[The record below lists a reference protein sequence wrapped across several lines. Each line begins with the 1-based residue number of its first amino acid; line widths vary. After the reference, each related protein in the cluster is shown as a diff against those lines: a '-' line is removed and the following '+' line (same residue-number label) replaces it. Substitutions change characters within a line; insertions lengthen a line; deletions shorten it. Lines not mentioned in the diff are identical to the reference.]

1 MAAVPCLRQRLPA
14 QSALAVQGSP
24 SAPPPLEPVTHAPE
38 LHTCPVA
45 QAAHAAPPLPHCEA
59 PCAESATQVLPLQQ
73 PDGQVVALQGLT
85 HAPEVQ
91 DCPAAQPLQVAPPL
105 PHWATVWLDGATQ
118 ALPLQQP
125 DGQLVPLHGV
135 VHTPAAHTLPLA
147 QAEQVLPDLPHWVSD
162 WADCATQV
170 LPLQQPDGH
179 VVALQGV
186 VQAPALQDCPVPH
199 AAQAAP
205 PLPQVEAVCADW
217 ATQVL
222 PLQQPDGQ
230 VVALHVVPPPPPV
243 PPPVPDGAQPPA
255 VHAWPVGQPLQAA
268 PPLPHW
274 ALFCAEYTRQVLPK
288 QQPPAQVAGEQG
300 LPPPPPAPP
309 PVPDSTHCPAEQVRP
324 GMQAMQASPDCP
336 QRVAPCAAGAMQV
349 LPSQQPLQLAGPQE
363 GAGVAQVPASHDW
376 PVAQARQA
384 EPDPP
389 QALAL
394 WAASFTHVPP
404 WQQPAG
410 QVSGVQSPSP
420 VFKQALSMQACPGR
434 QARQALPEV
443 PHWPLVI
450 SGRGMQVSSSQQP
463 AQLEA
468 EHPGAVAP
476 HPASG
481 SSTAEAVTRTRA
493 QRRRAV
499 GVTFTG
505 PDAISA
511 AARPRVISLSDIEA
525 AQKRIAGSVT
535 RTQFSRTE
543 HFPEAGCSQL
553 YFKFE
558 NEQRTGSFK
567 ERGALNKLLQLT
579 DAERAAG
586 VVSASAGNHAQGVA
600 YHAGRLG
607 ISTTIVMPERT
618 PLIKASRT
626 RGYGA
631 HVILKGNGF
640 DEAFDEAVRVQ
651 QAEGRT
657 FVHPF
662 DDDQVMAGQGTVGLE
677 LLEQFPHL
685 EVVVVPIGGGGL
697 ISGIALALKETN
709 PRIQVIGVQ
718 PAVMP
723 AMKASLEAGHVV
735 HLQPA
740 QTIADGLAVKRPGK
754 LTFEV
759 IRKYV
764 DDIVTVEEE
773 ELAAAI
779 LLLLEREKS
788 VVEGAGA
795 AGVAALLS
803 GRIPQ
808 AKGKK
813 TGVILCGG
821 NIDVNLVSRIIERGL
836 VKDGRLVRLKV
847 TMPDR
852 PGMLARFVTAIAE
865 HGANVVEIYHHRAFS
880 PVSLGEVQVEAMLE
894 TRGVDH
900 VGELKA
906 ALSRQGWQV
915 TQ

>member
-1 MAAVPCLRQRLPA
+1 M
-14 QSALAVQGSP
+14 
-24 SAPPPLEPVTHAPE
+24 
-38 LHTCPVA
+38 
-45 QAAHAAPPLPHCEA
+45 
-59 PCAESATQVLPLQQ
+59 
-73 PDGQVVALQGLT
+73 
-85 HAPEVQ
+85 
-91 DCPAAQPLQVAPPL
+91 
-105 PHWATVWLDGATQ
+105 
-118 ALPLQQP
+118 
-125 DGQLVPLHGV
+125 
-135 VHTPAAHTLPLA
+135 
-147 QAEQVLPDLPHWVSD
+147 
-162 WADCATQV
+162 
-170 LPLQQPDGH
+170 
-179 VVALQGV
+179 
-186 VQAPALQDCPVPH
+186 
-199 AAQAAP
+199 
-205 PLPQVEAVCADW
+205 
-217 ATQVL
+217 
-222 PLQQPDGQ
+222 
-230 VVALHVVPPPPPV
+230 
-243 PPPVPDGAQPPA
+243 
-255 VHAWPVGQPLQAA
+255 
-268 PPLPHW
+268 
-274 ALFCAEYTRQVLPK
+274 
-288 QQPPAQVAGEQG
+288 
-300 LPPPPPAPP
+300 
-309 PVPDSTHCPAEQVRP
+309 
-324 GMQAMQASPDCP
+324 
-336 QRVAPCAAGAMQV
+336 
-349 LPSQQPLQLAGPQE
+349 
-363 GAGVAQVPASHDW
+363 
-376 PVAQARQA
+376 
-384 EPDPP
+384 
-389 QALAL
+389 
-394 WAASFTHVPP
+394 
-404 WQQPAG
+404 
-410 QVSGVQSPSP
+410 
-420 VFKQALSMQACPGR
+420 
-434 QARQALPEV
+434 
-443 PHWPLVI
+443 
-450 SGRGMQVSSSQQP
+450 
-463 AQLEA
+463 
-468 EHPGAVAP
+468 
-476 HPASG
+476 
-481 SSTAEAVTRTRA
+481 
-493 QRRRAV
+493 
-499 GVTFTG
+499 
-505 PDAISA
+505 
-511 AARPRVISLSDIEA
+511 ISLSDIES
-525 AQKRIAGSVT
+525 AQKRIAGAVT

-543 HFPEAGCSQL
+543 HFPETGCAQL
-553 YFKFE
+553 HFKFE

-579 DAERAAG
+579 DAEKAAG

-631 HVILKGNGF
+631 NVILKGNGF

-651 QAEGRT
+651 KAEGRT

-677 LLEQFPHL
+677 LLEQFRHL

-795 AGVAALLS
+795 AGLAALLS

-847 TMPDR
+847 TLPDR

-900 VGELKA
+900 VAELKA
-906 ALSRQGWQV
+906 ALSQQGWQV

>member
-1 MAAVPCLRQRLPA
+1 MQASPERPHCAAVCD
-14 QSALAVQGSP
+14 VEG
-24 SAPPPLEPVTHAPE
+24 
-38 LHTCPVA
+38 
-45 QAAHAAPPLPHCEA
+45 
-59 PCAESATQVLPLQQ
+59 TQVSPLQQ
-73 PDGQVVALQGLT
+73 PV
-85 HAPEVQ
+85 
-91 DCPAAQPLQVAPPL
+91 
-105 PHWATVWLDGATQ
+105 
-118 ALPLQQP
+118 
-125 DGQLVPLHGV
+125 
-135 VHTPAAHTLPLA
+135 
-147 QAEQVLPDLPHWVSD
+147 
-162 WADCATQV
+162 
-170 LPLQQPDGH
+170 
-179 VVALQGV
+179 
-186 VQAPALQDCPVPH
+186 
-199 AAQAAP
+199 
-205 PLPQVEAVCADW
+205 
-217 ATQVL
+217 
-222 PLQQPDGQ
+222 
-230 VVALHVVPPPPPV
+230 
-243 PPPVPDGAQPPA
+243 
-255 VHAWPVGQPLQAA
+255 
-268 PPLPHW
+268 
-274 ALFCAEYTRQVLPK
+274 
-288 QQPPAQVAGEQG
+288 
-300 LPPPPPAPP
+300 
-309 PVPDSTHCPAEQVRP
+309 
-324 GMQAMQASPDCP
+324 
-336 QRVAPCAAGAMQV
+336 
-349 LPSQQPLQLAGPQE
+349 QLAGPQVA
-363 GAGVAQVPASHDW
+363 AGETQAPASQAC

-384 EPDPP
+384 EPEPP
-389 QALAL
+389 HAPAFC
-394 WAASFTHVPP
+394 APGCTHVPP
-404 WQQPAG
+404 WQQPEV

-420 VFKQALSMQACPGR
+420 VFTQAASRQAWPGR
-434 QARQALPEV
+434 QARQALPEA

-450 SGRGMQVSSSQQP
+450 SAGGTQVSASQQP

-468 EHPGAVAP
+468 EHRGPLEP
-476 HPASG
+476 QPASG
-481 SSTAEAVTRTRA
+481 ASPAAAVTRTRTVS
-493 QRRRAV
+493 RRAV

-505 PDAISA
+505 ADAISA
-511 AARPRVISLSDIEA
+511 AARLRVISLSDIET
-525 AQKRIAGSVT
+525 AQERIAGAVV

-543 HFPEAGCSQL
+543 QFPEAGCAQL
-553 YFKFE
+553 FFKFE

-579 DAERAAG
+579 EAERAAG

-607 ISTTIVMPERT
+607 ISSTIVMPERT

-631 HVILKGNGF
+631 QVILKGNGF
-640 DEAFDEAVRVQ
+640 DEAYDEAVRVQ
-651 QAEGRT
+651 QAERRT

-697 ISGIALALKETN
+697 ISGIAVALKETN
-709 PRIQVIGVQ
+709 PRIQIIGVQ

-759 IRKYV
+759 ICKYV

-900 VGELKA
+900 VAELKA
-906 ALSRQGWQV
+906 ALAKQGWQV

>member
-1 MAAVPCLRQRLPA
+1 MPKQQPPEQLAAEQVVPL
-14 QSALAVQGSP
+14 
-24 SAPPPLEPVTHAPE
+24 PPPL
-38 LHTCPVA
+38 
-45 QAAHAAPPLPHCEA
+45 
-59 PCAESATQVLPLQQ
+59 
-73 PDGQVVALQGLT
+73 
-85 HAPEVQ
+85 
-91 DCPAAQPLQVAPPL
+91 
-105 PHWATVWLDGATQ
+105 
-118 ALPLQQP
+118 
-125 DGQLVPLHGV
+125 
-135 VHTPAAHTLPLA
+135 
-147 QAEQVLPDLPHWVSD
+147 
-162 WADCATQV
+162 
-170 LPLQQPDGH
+170 
-179 VVALQGV
+179 
-186 VQAPALQDCPVPH
+186 
-199 AAQAAP
+199 
-205 PLPQVEAVCADW
+205 
-217 ATQVL
+217 
-222 PLQQPDGQ
+222 
-230 VVALHVVPPPPPV
+230 PPPPPV
-243 PPPVPDGAQPPA
+243 PETV
-255 VHAWPVGQPLQAA
+255 
-268 PPLPHW
+268 
-274 ALFCAEYTRQVLPK
+274 
-288 QQPPAQVAGEQG
+288 
-300 LPPPPPAPP
+300 
-309 PVPDSTHCPAEQVRP
+309 HCPAEQVRP
-324 GMQAMQASPDCP
+324 AAHAMHASPARP
-336 QRVAPCAAGAMQV
+336 HRAAVWEAEPMHV
-349 LPSQQPLQLAGPQE
+349 SPSQQPVQLAGPHV
-363 GAGVAQVPASHDW
+363 GAGVMHAPDSHAW

-384 EPDPP
+384 VPAGP
-389 QALAL
+389 QALAV
-394 WAASFTHVPP
+394 WPPGCTHVPP
-404 WQQPAG
+404 WQQPDL

-420 VFKQALSMQACPGR
+420 VFTQALSRQAWPGR
-434 QARQALPEV
+434 QARQAVPDE

-450 SGRGMQVSSSQQP
+450 CEVGTQVSSSQQP
-463 AQLEA
+463 AQLDA
-468 EHPGAVAP
+468 EHRGPVAP
-476 HPASG
+476 QPASG
-481 SSTAEAVTRTRA
+481 AMTAEAVTSTSA

-505 PDAISA
+505 TDAISA
-511 AARPRVISLSDIEA
+511 AARPRVISLSDIET

-543 HFPEAGCSQL
+543 HFPETGCAQL
-553 YFKFE
+553 HFKFE

-607 ISTTIVMPERT
+607 ISSTIVMPERT

-631 HVILKGNGF
+631 KVILKGNGF

-651 QAEGRT
+651 QADGRT

-697 ISGIALALKETN
+697 ISGIAVALKETN
-709 PRIQVIGVQ
+709 PRIQIIGVQ

-808 AKGKK
+808 ARGKK

-900 VGELKA
+900 VAELKA
-906 ALSRQGWQV
+906 ALTQQGWQV